1 MATVGVRELR
11 TRLSHYLRRIKEGER
26 IVVTDHGEPVAVMVP
41 APGGEIDERLEAMLR
56 DGTAHWEGGKPRG
69 LRRPVKVRG
78 RSVAEA
84 VIEDRR

>member
-26 IVVTDHGEPVAVMVP
+26 IVVTAHGEPVAVMVSAP
-41 APGGEIDERLEAMLR
+41 ADVIDERLEAMLR